1 MIDEAHKMPPAQKRQ
16 IRMTINNTKK
26 NACYKMRAYRECLE
40 LLK

>member
-1 MIDEAHKMPPAQKRQ
+1 M
-16 IRMTINNTKK
+16 RMTINNTKK